1 MTQINPG
8 DLLTIKESAD
18 LLKLH
23 PNTIRNFLLRGTLKG
38 VRLGSRIVRIPKSE
52 LETLLTEFKGG
63 EFGVWNR

>member
-23 PNTIRNFLLRGTLKG
+23 PNTIRNFLLRGKLKG

-52 LETLLTEFKGG
+52 LEALLTEFKGG